1 MKKRIAPIGAGFLFS
16 LLAFLTGCAA
26 QPLNY
31 SWGRY
36 EQLVYDLYNNPG
48 KSAPEKE
55 IEQMEKDLQVAR
67 SRNRP
72 VPPGFHAHLGYLYY
86 QVGKADTARQEFE
99 VEKAQFPESSVFMNR
114 LLARLEKK

>member
-1 MKKRIAPIGAGFLFS
+1 MKKRIAPIRAGLLFS
-16 LLAFLTGCAA
+16 LLALLTGCVS
-26 QPLNY
+26 QPSNY

-36 EQLVYDLYNNPG
+36 EQIVYDTYNDPG
-48 KSAPEKE
+48 KAAPERG

-86 QVGKADTARQEFE
+86 QVGKADAARQEFE
-99 VEKAQFPESSVFMNR
+99 TEKAQFPESSVFMNR
-114 LLARLEKK
+114 LLASLQKK